1 MASSS
6 RAGRVISPGSGA
18 GAEQRVERG
27 FGGFGGLVQ
36 TATKLLGAIGG
47 VHSLSFC

>member
-6 RAGRVISPGSGA
+6 RAGRVISPGSAA
-18 GAEQRVERG
+18 GASKRVERG
-27 FGGFGGLVQ
+27 FGRFGGRLQ
-36 TATKLLGAIGG
+36 AAAKLLGAIGG